1 MKKVPYRTALIAI
14 TTAFIITIFINPG
27 CKKDEVVVDHD
38 YTLSGNANGAQEV
51 PAAVNN
57 ATGTITG
64 SYNDETNVITYSI
77 TWTGLSGTA
86 NAAHFHG
93 PALAGVNANVVIPF
107 TITNNAATGNLSG
120 TATLTEPQEADMLA
134 GLWYYN
140 VHTTA
145 KPGGEIRGQLTAT
158 K

>member
-1 MKKVPYRTALIAI
+1 MKKAINKKGPMAI
-14 TTAFIITIFINPG
+14 TAAFLLTIFFSPG

-38 YTLSGNANGAQEV
+38 YTISGNANGAQEV

-64 SYNDETNVITYSI
+64 SYNDVTNIITYSI

-93 PALAGVNANVVIPF
+93 PAMAGVSASVVIPF

-120 TATLTEPQEADMLA
+120 TATLTEPQEVDMLA

-145 KPGGEIRGQLTAT
+145 KPGGEIRGQVTAT